1 MKRISRIF
9 LIALIAALLQSC
21 ENVFHNDELDF
32 MWRLDSVEYIDG
44 VDFDGNTCSVE
55 SKEGLWLSFARDLVK
70 IDDRNSYFRAI
81 GILTDKGRQLDFDFS
96 MYQEQDWPKIDSV
109 LKSMGIDA
117 KVSSFNITELNRK
130 NLVLTGS
137 KTILKLTKW

>member
-1 MKRISRIF
+1 MRRISRIF

-55 SKEGLWLSFARDLVK
+55 SKEGLWLSFARDLVR
-70 IDDRNSYFRAI
+70 IDDRNIYFRAI

-96 MYQEQDWPKIDSV
+96 MYQEQDWPGMDSV

-117 KVSSFNITELNRK
+117 RISTFSITELNRK

-137 KTILKLTKW
+137 KTILRLTKW

>member
-1 MKRISRIF
+1 MKRISKIC
-9 LIALIAALLQSC
+9 LIALVAALLQSC

-81 GILTDKGRQLDFDFS
+81 GVLTEQGKQLEFDFT
-96 MYQEQDWPKIDSV
+96 MYQEQDWPGVESV
-109 LKSMGIDA
+109 LKSMGIGA
-117 KVSSFNITELNRK
+117 KTSTFTITELNRK
-130 NLVLTGS
+130 TLVLTGS